1 MSLWTL
7 FKVGG
12 LTLMVREQ
20 FAKTV
25 SSLKGCI
32 GSNPVSSA
40 LK

>member
-20 FAKTV
+20 FAKLSV
-25 SSLKGCI
+25 ILKDVQVQI
-32 GSNPVSSA
+32 LYPPH
-40 LK
+40 